1 MKKPIA
7 IVAGEPN
14 SISSEIIFKSWKFKN
29 NYKHKPFF
37 IIGSFKL
44 IELQMKKLKYNIKL
58 KKINENFKINYLSK
72 KVLHIY
78 DVNYIQK
85 KPFENLS
92 GKSNKY
98 IIKCF
103 DIASKLAN
111 KKKILGFINCPISKE
126 FLFKNKHQGITEYLA
141 KKEKVKN
148 DGVMLIFNKKLSVS
162 PLTKHIP
169 LDNVSK
175 SINELRII
183 KNIKIIYNFYKKY
196 FLKKP
201 KFALL
206 SLNPHNYYSSKNLK
220 VAKKINKALK
230 ILKKNKI
237 NITGPIPSDSSFI
250 VSEKYKFNVII
261 GMYHDQVLT
270 PFKALFN
277 YNAINIT
284 LGLPFIRT
292 SPDHGVAEN
301 IVGKRISNPES
312 LIQAIKFFNNIN

>member
-1 MKKPIA
+1 
-7 IVAGEPN
+7 
-14 SISSEIIFKSWKFKN
+14 
-29 NYKHKPFF
+29 
-37 IIGSFKL
+37 
-44 IELQMKKLKYNIKL
+44 
-58 KKINENFKINYLSK
+58 
-72 KVLHIY
+72 
-78 DVNYIQK
+78 
-85 KPFENLS
+85 
-92 GKSNKY
+92 
-98 IIKCF
+98 
-103 DIASKLAN
+103 
-111 KKKILGFINCPISKE
+111 
-126 FLFKNKHQGITEYLA
+126 
-141 KKEKVKN
+141 
-148 DGVMLIFNKKLSVS
+148 MLIFNKKLSVS

-270 PFKALFN
+270 PFKSIFHFD
-277 YNAINIT
+277 AINSAPI
-284 LGLPFIRT
+284 
-292 SPDHGVAEN
+292 DHSSSEYVQARGATGN
-301 IVGKRISNPES
+301 LISNTKSCPKS
-312 LIQAIKFFNNIN
+312 LVLL